1 MKRMQQLTWT
11 AWFAGV
17 AVLSSAVAVGA
28 ATQRAKASPA
38 SPGHPSGAAVATQ
51 KTPAPKPGA
60 ARAEAVTGTIAAY
73 DASGETLTIKTAT
86 GDQTVTVGA
95 GTRIR
100 EGAKTL
106 KASDLS
112 GLVGRNVKARCR
124 ESGGKLMATSIAVAP
139 AGK

>member
-1 MKRMQQLTWT
+1 MKRMQQVTWMT
-11 AWFAGV
+11 WLVGV
-17 AVLSSAVAVGA
+17 AVLSGAVAAGA
-28 ATQRAKASPA
+28 ATQGAKASPA
-38 SPGHPSGAAVATQ
+38 GAPAKVAQ
-51 KTPAPKPGA
+51 KAQAPKS
-60 ARAEAVTGTIAAY
+60 EAPREQTISGPVAAY
-73 DASGETLTIKTAT
+73 DASTNTLTIKTAT

-124 ESGGKLMATSIAVAP
+124 ESGGKLTATSIAVAP